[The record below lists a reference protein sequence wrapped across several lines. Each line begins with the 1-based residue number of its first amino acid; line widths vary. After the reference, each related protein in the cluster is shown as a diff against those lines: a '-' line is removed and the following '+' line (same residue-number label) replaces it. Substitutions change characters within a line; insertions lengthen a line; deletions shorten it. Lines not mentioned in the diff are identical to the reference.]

1 MYDTLLLLHMLG
13 AVAAFVTIAMFTAYA
28 LGATAD
34 RGSFALAGWAW
45 NVSGL
50 LLLVFGIWLALYV
63 DGYEIWD
70 GWILGA
76 LVLFLIAGGAGARA
90 QAEIAESVGDQPTA
104 VEVTMWHWLRDN
116 DMDFETVTTREIHP
130 GALTFRAWLASRRGS

>member
-1 MYDTLLLLHMLG
+1 MYETLLFLHVLG
-13 AVAAFVTIAMFTAYA
+13 AFIAFVTIAVFSAYA

-34 RGSFALAGWAW
+34 RGSFALGDWAW

-63 DGYEIWD
+63 DGYELWD

-76 LVLFLIAGGAGARA
+76 LVLFMGVGFFGARA
-90 QAEIAESVGDQPTA
+90 RTEI
-104 VEVTMWHWLRDN
+104 
-116 DMDFETVTTREIHP
+116 
-130 GALTFRAWLASRRGS
+130 LAKLDAGRPIPRPRT